1 MNTETLLTTDSVTQK
16 KMTER
21 SLEDVFKYEKEALE
35 VLAKR
40 FEGKEDH
47 PNYKELR
54 ALLIDQINDELR
66 DYATDYSSDRRTND
80 LGEGSDYPRTEK
92 VNRADY

>member
-21 SLEDVFKYEKEALE
+21 SIQDVFKYEKEALK

-47 PNYKELR
+47 PNYIELR
-54 ALLIDQINDELR
+54 ALLIDQLNDELR
-66 DYATDYSSDRRTND
+66 DYATNDSSDRGTDD
-80 LGEGSDYPRTEK
+80 LREGGY
-92 VNRADY
+92 

>member
-21 SLEDVFKYEKEALE
+21 SIQDVFKYEKEALK

-47 PNYKELR
+47 PNYAELK
-54 ALLIDQINDELR
+54 ALLIDQINDELK
-66 DYATDYSSDRRTND
+66 DYATELRATEDRTGRT
-80 LGEGSDYPRTEK
+80 GKGSH
-92 VNRADY
+92 